1 MAEKSKIHLIKQ
13 LLDTAE
19 NSLFSAKQILSE
31 IEGIPSKDSLK
42 IREKA
47 KNLHEI
53 EPDKV
58 IEGIFDGENM
68 VGPDGTTYPVP
79 PNYASKSKLIEGDT
93 LKLTIDPS
101 GSFIFKQIKP
111 AERKIVIG
119 SLIEEEGEYR
129 VLSEGR
135 FYKVLLA
142 SITYFKAKPGD
153 EITLQVPKD
162 KDSQWGAVE
171 HVVKKSE

>member
-1 MAEKSKIHLIKQ
+1 
-13 LLDTAE
+13 
-19 NSLFSAKQILSE
+19 
-31 IEGIPSKDSLK
+31 
-42 IREKA
+42 
-47 KNLHEI
+47 
-53 EPDKV
+53 
-58 IEGIFDGENM
+58 M

-119 SLIEEEGEYR
+119 NLVEEEGEYR

-142 SITYFKAKPGD
+142 SITYFKAKSGD
-153 EITLQVPKD
+153 EVTLQVHKD